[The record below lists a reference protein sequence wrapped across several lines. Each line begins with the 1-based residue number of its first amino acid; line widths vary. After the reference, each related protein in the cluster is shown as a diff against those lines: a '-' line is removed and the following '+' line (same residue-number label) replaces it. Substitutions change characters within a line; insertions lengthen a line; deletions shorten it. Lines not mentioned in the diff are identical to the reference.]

1 METLKIVSME
11 KTGKVIAFGNH
22 KGGVG
27 KSTLLVNFCAYMYK
41 RGEKFAVI
49 DCDIEDPTTF
59 RISDLAEESPY
70 EIISLP
76 PKNLIDHIDDYLY
89 EFDYVLLDL
98 PGTIGDD
105 DVFAAYT
112 VVDYLFIPSRPTDT
126 DMSSTIDFVLNKDK
140 YPKIYNLRKENG
152 RETFVGILFNSVKSK
167 DSPELAF
174 YNDKKDSFGYA
185 KIMDFYFLDKIKA
198 QRIKDPQKYL
208 VEFIDAL
215 SSIYKIIKDE

>member
-1 METLKIVSME
+1 VETLKIVSME

-76 PKNLIDHIDDYLY
+76 PKNLIDHIDDY
-89 EFDYVLLDL
+89 
-98 PGTIGDD
+98 
-105 DVFAAYT
+105 
-112 VVDYLFIPSRPTDT
+112 
-126 DMSSTIDFVLNKDK
+126 
-140 YPKIYNLRKENG
+140 
-152 RETFVGILFNSVKSK
+152 
-167 DSPELAF
+167 
-174 YNDKKDSFGYA
+174 
-185 KIMDFYFLDKIKA
+185 
-198 QRIKDPQKYL
+198 
-208 VEFIDAL
+208 
-215 SSIYKIIKDE
+215 